1 VALDNRATWDAQ
13 EEQTD
18 GSLIVTMAAPDLLW
32 AASTAMAFGPIVVVL
47 QPEEVCRMVREW
59 AGAVARQYTS
69 LE

>member
-1 VALDNRATWDAQ
+1 MALDNRAIWDAL
-13 EEQTD
+13 EEQGD

-47 QPEEVCRMVREW
+47 EPEQVRRMVAEW
-59 AGAVARQYTS
+59 AGAVAWNYAS